1 MWDVGMEMGEWKG
14 HGSSCSF
21 PRPTAHFTRLLCI
34 SINDF
39 LLSFALLPFTNT
51 AFFFFKALR
60 YSWIEQI
67 YRCLFYSVITSWL
80 CVTFL
85 NFHSISN
92 SCISNGALWSKVITL
107 DGTAVIVL
115 MFSFYYQFDVT
126 KNHLGRESQW
136 LSKSACVIFY
146 HNWNETVTVPCDIGV
161 ELGPCTCCTRIL
173 PLRCISSH
181 L

>member
-1 MWDVGMEMGEWKG
+1 M
-14 HGSSCSF
+14 F
-21 PRPTAHFTRLLCI
+21 FTQTHCTFYPSTLYKHKWLFVVVCFVTFHKYC
-34 SINDF
+34 F
-39 LLSFALLPFTNT
+39 L
-51 AFFFFKALR
+51 FFKALR
-60 YSWIEQI
+60 YSCIEQI

-80 CVTFL
+80 CVTLL

-92 SCISNGALWSKVITL
+92 SCISNGALWSNVITL

-115 MFSFYYQFDVT
+115 MFSFNCQLDVT
-126 KNHLGRESQW
+126 KNHLGRESQG
-136 LSKSACVIFY
+136 LSKSACPIFY

-173 PLRCISSH
+173 PLRCISSQ